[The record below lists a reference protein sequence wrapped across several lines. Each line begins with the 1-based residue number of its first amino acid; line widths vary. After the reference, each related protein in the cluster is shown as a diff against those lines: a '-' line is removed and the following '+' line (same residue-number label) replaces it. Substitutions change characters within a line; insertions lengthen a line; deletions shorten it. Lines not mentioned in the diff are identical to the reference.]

1 MFTHMQFIRKDMHQ
15 ARGKQYELLTYKAME
30 TEEYRIYISADGFG
44 IGDVFCV
51 SHDVLE
57 VYKAYKGEDL
67 INELITVAKSDIDR
81 NEDNKY
87 DS

>member
-15 ARGKQYELLTYKAME
+15 ARGKQNELLTYKAME

-57 VYKAYKGEDL
+57 VYKASPLK
-67 INELITVAKSDIDR
+67 VAHLLFPTRDEFSR
-81 NEDNKY
+81 
-87 DS
+87 

>member
-15 ARGKQYELLTYKAME
+15 TKGKQYELLTYKVME

-44 IGDVFCV
+44 VGDVFCV
-51 SHDVLE
+51 SQEVLDD
-57 VYKAYKGEDL
+57 YKAYKGEDL
-67 INELITVAKSDIDR
+67 INELVAFAKSDIDR

-87 DS
+87 GS